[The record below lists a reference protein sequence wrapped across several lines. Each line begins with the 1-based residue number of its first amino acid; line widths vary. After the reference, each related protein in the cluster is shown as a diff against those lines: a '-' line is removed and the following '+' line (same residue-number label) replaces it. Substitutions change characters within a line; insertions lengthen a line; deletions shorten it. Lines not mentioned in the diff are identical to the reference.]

1 MVLWDDLEGWG
12 GGGSKGAKLKR
23 EAVYVYTRL
32 THVIVQRKLTALQT
46 NHLPVEKKINM
57 HFSISLNT

>member
-46 NHLPVEKKINM
+46 NHLPMEKKK
-57 HFSISLNT
+57 